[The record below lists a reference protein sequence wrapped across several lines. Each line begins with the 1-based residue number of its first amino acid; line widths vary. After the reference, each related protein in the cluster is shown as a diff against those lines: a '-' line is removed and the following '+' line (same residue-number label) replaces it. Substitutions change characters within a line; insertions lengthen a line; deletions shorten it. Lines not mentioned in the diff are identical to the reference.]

1 MASGTVRTP
10 NPNSRPAVLVQ
21 VANALYALGNF
32 TVFCFK
38 SISSLTTKGVQRGT
52 LLPAA
57 YQIGVQS
64 IPVVALTGLFIGMV
78 LAVQSYFQFHQLGM
92 ENRMGAM
99 INITLVREL
108 GPVLAATML
117 AGRIGSAIA
126 AELGTMRVSEQID
139 AIDSMGI
146 SPIRYLVVPR
156 VTACLLLVPALTIVA
171 DLVGVAGGFL
181 YSSLALNI
189 DAAQY
194 FYNSKEY
201 VTGFDLATGIIKSV
215 FFGISIGLISC
226 YHGFHCRVGARGVGR
241 AATGAFVSAFVIIL
255 FLDLLLGIALD
266 TIYFQFNPGGNSLL

>member
-1 MASGTVRTP
+1 MASGTVRESQVP
-10 NPNSRPAVLVQ
+10 SSRKLTVRVG
-21 VANALYALGNF
+21 NALFAVGNF
-32 TVFCFK
+32 TLFGFQT
-38 SISSLTTKGVQRGT
+38 ISSLITKGVQRGT

-78 LAVQSYFQFHQLGM
+78 LAVQSYFQFQQFGM

-139 AIDSMGI
+139 AIHSMGI

-156 VTACLLLVPALTIVA
+156 VAACILLVPALTVVA

-189 DAAQY
+189 DASQY
-194 FYNSKEY
+194 FYNSREY
-201 VTGFDLATGIIKSV
+201 VTGFDLSTGLIKSI

-226 YHGFHCRVGARGVGR
+226 YHGFHCRIGARGVGR
-241 AATGAFVSAFVIIL
+241 AATAAFVSAFVVIL
-255 FLDLLLGIALD
+255 LLDLLLGIALD
-266 TIYFQFNPGGNSLL
+266 AVYYHFNPGGSSFI

>member
-1 MASGTVRTP
+1 MASGTVRTS
-10 NPNSRPAVLVQ
+10 NSNSRPSVLVRG
-21 VANALYALGNF
+21 ADALYGLGNF
-32 TVFCFK
+32 TVFCCK
-38 SISSLTTKGVQRGT
+38 SIRSLTTEGVQRGT

-64 IPVVALTGLFIGMV
+64 LPVMALTGLFIGMV

-99 INITLVREL
+99 INLTLVREL

-146 SPIRYLVVPR
+146 SPLRYLVVPR
-156 VTACLLLVPALTIVA
+156 VAACLLLVPALTIVA
-171 DLVGVAGGFL
+171 DLVGVAGGYL

-215 FFGISIGLISC
+215 FFGLSIGLISC

-241 AATGAFVSAFVIIL
+241 AATASFVSAFVIIL
-255 FLDLLLGIALD
+255 LLDLLLGIALD
-266 TIYFQFNPGGNSLL
+266 AIYFQLNPGGNSFL